1 MSLEQERRRHL
12 RVAVQQIVFLTSST
26 CIGDKA
32 ALTEDI
38 SLSGVL
44 LKTNSCVSEGS
55 EVALLLA
62 LPAQVTQS
70 CEVRVLCR
78 GRVLRRVEKADRA
91 VVAVEF
97 SDYDLLPKNQ
107 VKAA

>member
-1 MSLEQERRRHL
+1 MPVEEERRRYP
-12 RVAVQQIVFLTSST
+12 RVAVQQIVSLTSTT

-44 LKTNSCVSEGS
+44 LKTNSCVAEGS

-62 LPAQVTQS
+62 LPAQITHS
-70 CEVRVLCR
+70 YEVRVLCR
-78 GRVLRRVEKADRA
+78 GRVLRRVERADRA
-91 VVAVEF
+91 AVAVEF
-97 SDYDLLPKNQ
+97 SNYDLLRKYEA
-107 VKAA
+107 KAA

>member
-1 MSLEQERRRHL
+1 MPLEEERRHHP
-12 RVAVQQIVFLTSST
+12 RVAVQQIVSLTSTT

-62 LPAQVTQS
+62 LPAQITHTL
-70 CEVRVLCR
+70 EVRVLCR
-78 GRVLRRVEKADRA
+78 GRVLRRVETNDRA
-91 VVAVEF
+91 TVAVEF
-97 SDYDLLPKNQ
+97 SAYELLPKYEG
-107 VKAA
+107 KAA